1 MEVKDFE
8 KNFPVTN
15 SDSGVLGWQ
24 NYELTFFSFFSQIFS
39 DMIYYLFHD
48 GKKKSSFLL
57 SSETFKCIFSGPYF
71 LCLPHI
77 LCMKS
82 SQII

>member
-48 GKKKSSFLL
+48 GKKNHL
-57 SSETFKCIFSGPYF
+57 SSSPLKHSNVYFQDHISSVFPIFF
-71 LCLPHI
+71 AWKVH
-77 LCMKS
+77 K
-82 SQII
+82 